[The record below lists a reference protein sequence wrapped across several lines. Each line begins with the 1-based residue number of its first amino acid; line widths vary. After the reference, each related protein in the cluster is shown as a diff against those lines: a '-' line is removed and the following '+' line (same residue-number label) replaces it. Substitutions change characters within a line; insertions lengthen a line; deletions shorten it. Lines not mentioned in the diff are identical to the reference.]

1 MPSFS
6 VDFLTLSYYNS
17 ILEVQ
22 EIFGKLPI
30 SRREYFDMN
39 DVFSILLVED
49 DAGECEDIKNYINTL
64 DQVRLTEITNNSDD
78 AIASVKRDLPDAVIL
93 DLELHHGGGDGLLFL
108 SDLKQL
114 ELQRTPYI
122 LITTNNPSKIV
133 HKAAREAGADF
144 IFAKFQSDYSARRV
158 IGHLLQIQKLTSHHI
173 LSEQSASSEP
183 PDQKERRILERIRH
197 KLNLVG
203 VSPKVVGYKYLTD
216 SILLTMRQ
224 TDVNLY
230 RILGEKYRKSDA
242 SIQRAMQ
249 NAINR
254 AWRMS
259 DPDDLLMYYTARIS
273 SERGCPTIM
282 EFIFYYATK
291 LRDDFL
297 P

>member
-1 MPSFS
+1 
-6 VDFLTLSYYNS
+6 
-17 ILEVQ
+17 
-22 EIFGKLPI
+22 
-30 SRREYFDMN
+30 MN